1 MCGGG
6 GGNQEQAREDAD
18 ERHEENLALQREQMA
33 EQAASL
39 ASEDMQLRSHDFQT
53 ALAELKEKEN
63 SKWRHLRELS
73 GEQPYPVLLSGT
85 VDSFRSEVRSSFT
98 PLLRQT
104 LPSLAETDK
113 PDPDTV

>member
-1 MCGGG
+1 MTFPVPSW
-6 GGNQEQAREDAD
+6 D
-18 ERHEENLALQREQMA
+18 
-33 EQAASL
+33 L
-39 ASEDMQLRSHDFQT
+39 ASTSEVGVGIVFPAVRPARQR
-53 ALAELKEKEN
+53 KEKEN